1 MIAEAV
7 RTPTHHDLESLYR
20 VTAVE
25 GWTASK
31 LAPSLNLPVEEVEAA
46 RQMATETV
54 RQRAELN
61 RFPAEKW
68 VDIVQVLATER
79 LDFLYSEAMGA
90 WRESKKPSP
99 SDGKSPR
106 CGQPH
111 YLTIAMR
118 IAERSALFTQRMY
131 AAGQIPK
138 LRLEQATKRA
148 ASADAEVG
156 QSTALPYKEQNPPSG
171 DCSREATEQPSPA
184 PQPTEDSTVSDSNK
198 TTSVKRNPKRAAFLA
213 PLSDEFQPVRPQVPG
228 GIGGGRESGVGSQEK
243 SAMLVQTKSG

>member
-1 MIAEAV
+1 MIADAV
-7 RTPTHHDLESLYR
+7 RTPTHRDMEFLYR

-25 GWTASK
+25 GWSSAK

-54 RQRAELN
+54 QQRAEHN
-61 RFPAEKW
+61 RFPADKW

-79 LDFLYSEAMGA
+79 LDFLYSEAMEA

-99 SDGKSPR
+99 SDRQSPR

-131 AAGQIPK
+131 AVGQILK
-138 LRLEQATKRA
+138 RRLEQATKRA
-148 ASADAEVG
+148 ANAEG
-156 QSTALPYKEQNPPSG
+156 KLGRSTVRSYFDNEQNPPLR
-171 DCSREATEQPSPA
+171 DCSPAVAQQPSPA
-184 PQPTEDSTVSDSNK
+184 PEPIVASPVSDSPK
-198 TTSVKRNPKRAAFLA
+198 TTSVNRSPKRAAFLA
-213 PLSDEFQPVRPQVPG
+213 PLANEFQPVQAQMPG
-228 GIGGGRESGVGSQEK
+228 GIGGGRKLGVGTQAKEVPDK
-243 SAMLVQTKSG
+243 QG